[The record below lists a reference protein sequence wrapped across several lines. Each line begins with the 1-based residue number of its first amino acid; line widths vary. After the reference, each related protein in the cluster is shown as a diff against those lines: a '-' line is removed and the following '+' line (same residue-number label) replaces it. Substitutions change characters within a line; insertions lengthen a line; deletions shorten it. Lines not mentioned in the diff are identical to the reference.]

1 MKKFFKQIFIAAL
14 VTIIAVSCSKSPTN
28 PSSGGGEDKPT
39 PNEFV
44 EKLKSIGMVKAG
56 EQEWD
61 FRTLSQSGNVLTV
74 KPMNNNKSGYL
85 QGLER
90 YLSRKIG

>member
-1 MKKFFKQIFIAAL
+1 MKKFFLQFFIAAL
-14 VTIIAVSCSKSPTN
+14 VTILAVSCSKSPTN

-56 EQEWD
+56 EQE
-61 FRTLSQSGNVLTV
+61 
-74 KPMNNNKSGYL
+74 
-85 QGLER
+85 
-90 YLSRKIG
+90 

>member
-28 PSSGGGEDKPT
+28 PSGGINT
-39 PNEFV
+39 PASPSEFV

-56 EQEWD
+56 DQEWN
-61 FRTLSQSGNVLTV
+61 FATISQSGNVLTV

-85 QGLER
+85 LLF
-90 YLSRKIG
+90 Y